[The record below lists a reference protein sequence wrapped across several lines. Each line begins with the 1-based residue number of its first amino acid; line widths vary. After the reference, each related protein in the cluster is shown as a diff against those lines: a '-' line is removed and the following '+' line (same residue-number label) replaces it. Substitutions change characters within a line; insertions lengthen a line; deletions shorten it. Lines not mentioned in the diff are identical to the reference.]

1 MHACVH
7 TYISVMFGNMG
18 NCSPSNLNWLLDRL
32 NHSNAI
38 SPVSSING
46 NVCNKFSCIN
56 SHWSDVR
63 PLKMPDGMVSS
74 RFRRK
79 NSCSKCCC
87 VRNRRA
93 GNADM
98 LFSPKSLRKWHTTI
112 QKLINQRIKCNYF
125 VSKGRNGSVT
135 HAGRRLFLFSS
146 GRTTHDVNAMEW
158 KQKWKVIIISTSVG
172 RIAQDNLQ

>member
-1 MHACVH
+1 MRGRRATREWREYAVPLPCVH
-7 TYISVMFGNMG
+7 TYISVIFGNVG
-18 NCSPSNLNWLLDRL
+18 NCSPSSLNWLLDKL

-87 VRNRRA
+87 VRNSRA

-98 LFSPKSLRKWHTTI
+98 LFSPKSLHTWHDNT
-112 QKLINQRIKCNYF
+112 KLINQSIKCNNIFRFAAKWQSDACSSWCEHLFYF
-125 VSKGRNGSVT
+125 R
-135 HAGRRLFLFSS
+135 
-146 GRTTHDVNAMEW
+146 
-158 KQKWKVIIISTSVG
+158 
-172 RIAQDNLQ
+172 